1 MIESVMYIGIGFL
14 AAGLLV
20 IGVIPLV
27 HGRAVRLTVRRLDA
41 LNPVSMAEIGAQK
54 DQLRAEFAISTR
66 RLEMRFEQLKTR
78 SANHLAEIDKKNAAI
93 NRLKFELGEK
103 AAVLALK
110 NGPMGPAGPTGATG
124 PQGPVGAQ
132 GPVAGSAELCG
143 AMHLPRHELP
153 GPFIFGRRVH
163 GAGITH
169 RTDTEG
175 PAALHAVCVRFV

>member
-103 AAVLALK
+103 AAAILALEAK
-110 NGPMGPAGPTGATG
+110 QGKLAQRVEIAAAERAAKSGALQEAERALAAGQARLVNLRADY
-124 PQGPVGAQ
+124 QGGLVAAEHEQLMAEDAQ
-132 GPVAGSAELCG
+132 VK
-143 AMHLPRHELP
+143 R
-153 GPFIFGRRVH
+153 
-163 GAGITH
+163 
-169 RTDTEG
+169 
-175 PAALHAVCVRFV
+175 